1 MSKLVLPAEILSISG
16 AMGKM
21 LYKTYTKADGST
33 ETRVYS
39 NPYYRPRGEKYK
51 RRIAYSDNERRA
63 QRQFAEMS
71 REVSRRV
78 KAGDCRL
85 RELIWADVKRE
96 FAEKEE

>member
-39 NPYYRPRGEKYK
+39 NPYYRPRGEKYQRK
-51 RRIAYSDNERRA
+51 IPFTKNEQRA
-63 QRQFAEMS
+63 QRRFAEMS